1 MNTAR
6 NVVLTVVIGADGI
19 AAYPAGGSDSSALLP
34 AATVAQLLTASGFI
48 LPQDRVD
55 VLLTRR
61 CKSALHS
68 VADVN
73 ATNNDKDEPARRRGE
88 NVSVIRFGLPS

>member
-6 NVVLTVVIGADGI
+6 NVVLTVAIGADGI

-48 LPQDRVD
+48 LPKDRVD
-55 VLLTRR
+55 VLLTAAGINHQIEGPMEVGSTGVLERPLR
-61 CKSALHS
+61 SF
-68 VADVN
+68 N
-73 ATNNDKDEPARRRGE
+73 IG
-88 NVSVIRFGLPS
+88 